1 MIFRSK
7 ETFLSIRP
15 QVWGYQIQF
24 IRFFFRGRKFYPLLT
39 WLLLVGIISNLSIGQ
54 AQVVPKN
61 LPVKEDFNR
70 PQLTLWEQK
79 GTVRVSGGSL
89 FLGDP
94 TNNVEDGWIFSKG
107 EYTDFVVEVRA
118 RLISNPKYW
127 GGFGIWF
134 RAPSA
139 KGLVR
144 DGGDGYSFGYVP
156 GLSGLELVRW
166 PMYFRLGPRVR
177 IPIDQRWHIFQ
188 VVCQGPQIKAY
199 FDGKEVFT
207 AQDSALLSGRV
218 GIGIWN
224 RGSAQVD
231 YIKIIPR

>member
-1 MIFRSK
+1 MPFGGQSMRNGLK
-7 ETFLSIRP
+7 GL
-15 QVWGYQIQF
+15 
-24 IRFFFRGRKFYPLLT
+24 
-39 WLLLVGIISNLSIGQ
+39 LSIGIIGIWSVVQ
-54 AQVVPKN
+54 AQVTPKN
-61 LPVKEDFNR
+61 LPINENFNR
-70 PQLTLWEQK
+70 SQLTLWDQK

-94 TNNVEDGWIFSKG
+94 TNNTEDCWIFSKG

-118 RLISNPKYW
+118 RLVSNPKHW

-177 IPIDQRWHIFQ
+177 IPIDQRWHIFR

-199 FDGKEVFT
+199 FDGKEVFAVG
-207 AQDSALLSGRV
+207 AQHTVPLQLPSGRV
-218 GIGIWN
+218 GIGVWN
-224 RGSAQVD
+224 RGSVQVD